1 MDTDCPSCAGSFD
14 GSARTYRAILVRAFC
29 RLGRTECESKR
40 TMNDKDKNKQNELVN
55 RRQGILGLVGGGK
68 RPWVILIFAAAALT
82 VWSLWGSMRKAG
94 LVSTSNRLS
103 TFPVRRDDLTITVT
117 EGGSTKASQTIDIR
131 SEVYGEATIISL
143 IPEGTYI
150 TQEDVNAGKLL
161 VELDSSSLKERLKE
175 EEKRLSSDEA
185 RLTEEQENYHIQR
198 NQNESDIT
206 AAQLAV
212 KFALMDLQKYLGET
226 VAQKVVEKSSLDPN
240 SNFDITSLLTNNDPN
255 DPNSLSGGSS
265 QQLKQLKD
273 AILLAEGQLEKA
285 NDVLEG
291 TRELHDANYVSE
303 LELKGAV
310 LDVERYRIQRES
322 AVEAL
327 KLYRR
332 YDFPKEAEMYLSDYK
347 EAERELVRMRARARS
362 RMAQAQAR
370 LSNAEEEVA
379 ESREDVQRRIK
390 QVDACTIRAPVPG
403 LVVYG
408 TSGEPWKERER
419 GPVQEGGKVY
429 QRQTI
434 ISLPNTAE
442 IIVEIRVHESS
453 VDKVRPGQRATIT
466 VDAFPDKTFQGE
478 VLKVAPLP
486 DSQQGFLNPDVK
498 VYTTKVSMEGSH
510 DSVRP
515 GMSAKVEILV
525 DQLEDVLIVP
535 VQAVA
540 IRESKKMCYVMASN
554 TPQPRAVSTGA
565 FNDTFVEII
574 SGLEEGEQVLL
585 NPPLLIEPS
594 AVARSTEERKLP
606 PGREPPGDTPPKA
619 QPRAGIAKG
628 ESGVEK

>member
-1 MDTDCPSCAGSFD
+1 
-14 GSARTYRAILVRAFC
+14 
-29 RLGRTECESKR
+29 
-40 TMNDKDKNKQNELVN
+40 MNDKDKNKQNKFVN
-55 RRQGILGLVGGGK
+55 RRQWIVGIVGGGK
-68 RPWVILIFAAAALT
+68 RLWVILIFAAAALT
-82 VWSLWGSMRKAG
+82 VWVLWGSMRKAG
-94 LVSTSNRLS
+94 LAATSNRLS

-117 EGGSTKASQTIDIR
+117 EGGNTKASQTIDIK

-150 TQEDVNAGKLL
+150 TQEDVNNGKLL
-161 VELDSSSLKERLKE
+161 VELDSSIMEERLKE
-175 EEKRLSSDEA
+175 EEKGLASDEA
-185 RLTEEQENYHIQR
+185 SLIEEQENYHIQL

-206 AAQLAV
+206 AAKLAV
-212 KFALMDLQKYLGET
+212 KFALMDFQKYLGET

-240 SNFDITSLLTNNDPN
+240 SNFDIASLLANNDPN
-255 DPNSLSGGSS
+255 DPNSLSGESS

-291 TRELHDANYVSE
+291 TQKLHDANYVSE
-303 LELKGAV
+303 LELKGAK
-310 LDVERYRIQRES
+310 LDVERYRIQKES

-327 KLYRR
+327 KLYKR
-332 YDFPKEAEMYLSDYK
+332 YDFPKEAERYLSDYK
-347 EAERELVRMRARARS
+347 EAEREFVRTRARARS

-370 LSNAEEEVA
+370 LSNAEEDVT
-379 ESREDVQRRIK
+379 ESRQDVQSKSK
-390 QVDACTIRAPVPG
+390 QVAACTIRAPAPG

-408 TSGEPWKERER
+408 TSGEPWRDRQR
-419 GPVQEGGKVY
+419 GPIQEGGKVY

-434 ISLPNTAE
+434 ITLPNTAE
-442 IIVEIRVHESS
+442 MIVEMRVHEAL
-453 VDKVRPGQRATIT
+453 VDKVRPGQRATII

-486 DSQQGFLNPDVK
+486 DPQQGYLNPDVK
-498 VYTTKVSMEGSH
+498 VYTTKVSIEGSH
-510 DSVRP
+510 DSIRP

-525 DQLEDVLIVP
+525 DQLDDVLIVP
-535 VQAVA
+535 ILAVA
-540 IRESKKMCYVMASN
+540 IREGKKLCYVMASD

-585 NPPLLIEPS
+585 NPPLLIKPS
-594 AVARSTEERKLP
+594 AVAKLMEEHKL
-606 PGREPPGDTPPKA
+606 PPGDTPPKA
-619 QPRAGIAKG
+619 EPRAGIAKG
-628 ESGVEK
+628 ASSVEK

>member
-1 MDTDCPSCAGSFD
+1 MIPKS
-14 GSARTYRAILVRAFC
+14 
-29 RLGRTECESKR
+29 
-40 TMNDKDKNKQNELVN
+40 
-55 RRQGILGLVGGGK
+55 LGLVGGGK

-82 VWSLWGSMRKAG
+82 VWVLWGSMRKGG
-94 LVSTSNRLS
+94 LTSTSNILS
-103 TFPVRRDDLTITVT
+103 TFPVRRNDLTITVT
-117 EGGSTKASQTIDIR
+117 EGGSTKASQTIDIK

-150 TQEDVNAGKLL
+150 TQEDVNNDKLL

-175 EEKRLSSDEA
+175 EEKGLASDEA
-185 RLTEEQENYHIQR
+185 SLIETQENYQIQL

-206 AAQLAV
+206 AAKLAV

-226 VAQKVVEKSSLDPN
+226 VAQKVVEKASLDPN
-240 SNFDITSLLTNNDPN
+240 SNFDMTSLLANNDAN

-291 TRELHDANYVSE
+291 TQKLYDSNYVSE
-303 LELKGAV
+303 LDLKGDK
-310 LDVERYRIQRES
+310 LDVERSRIQKES
-322 AVEAL
+322 TVEAL

-332 YDFPKEAEMYLSDYK
+332 YDFPKEAERYLSDYK
-347 EAERELVRMRARARS
+347 EAERELVRTRARARS
-362 RMAQAQAR
+362 MMAQAQAR
-370 LSNAEEEVA
+370 LSNAEEDVV
-379 ESREDVQRRIK
+379 ESREDVQRRSK
-390 QVDACTIRAPVPG
+390 QVAACIIRAPAPG

-408 TSGEPWKERER
+408 TSGEPWRERQR

-434 ISLPNTAE
+434 ITLPNTAE
-442 IIVEIRVHESS
+442 MIVEIRVHEAS
-453 VDKVRPGQRATIT
+453 VDKVRPGQRVTIT

-486 DSQQGFLNPDVK
+486 DSQQGYLNPDVK
-498 VYTTKVSMEGSH
+498 VYTTKVSIEGSH

-525 DQLEDVLIVP
+525 EKLDDVLIVP

-540 IRESKKMCYVMASN
+540 IREGKKLCYVMVSD
-554 TPQPRAVSTGA
+554 TPQPRVVSTGA
-565 FNDTFVEII
+565 FNDIFVEII

-594 AVARSTEERKLP
+594 AVAKSTQEHKL
-606 PGREPPGDTPPKA
+606 PPGDTPPKA
-619 QPRAGIAKG
+619 EPRAGIAKG
-628 ESGVEK
+628 ASGVEK

>member
-1 MDTDCPSCAGSFD
+1 
-14 GSARTYRAILVRAFC
+14 
-29 RLGRTECESKR
+29 
-40 TMNDKDKNKQNELVN
+40 MNDKNKNKRNELVN
-55 RRQGILGLVGGGK
+55 RRQGILGLVGGVK
-68 RPWVILIFAAAALT
+68 RLWIILIFCAAALT
-82 VWSLWGSMRKAG
+82 VWVLWGSMRKGG
-94 LVSTSNRLS
+94 LAATSNGLS

-117 EGGSTKASQTIDIR
+117 ESGSTKASQTIDIR

-175 EEKRLSSDEA
+175 EEKGLASDEA
-185 RLTEEQENYHIQR
+185 RLTEEQENYHIQQ

-226 VAQKVVEKSSLDPN
+226 AAQKVVEKASLDPN
-240 SNFDITSLLTNNDPN
+240 SNFDITSLLANNDPN
-255 DPNSLSGGSS
+255 DPNSLSGESS

-291 TRELHDANYVSE
+291 TQKLHDANYVSE
-303 LELKGAV
+303 LELKGAE
-310 LDVERYRIQRES
+310 LDVERFRIQREN

-332 YDFPKEAEMYLSDYK
+332 YDFPKEAEKYLSDYK
-347 EAERELVRMRARARS
+347 EAERELVRTHARARS

-370 LSNAEEEVA
+370 LSNAEEDVT
-379 ESREDVQRRIK
+379 ESREDVQRRRK
-390 QVDACTIRAPVPG
+390 QVDACTIRAPAPG

-408 TSGEPWKERER
+408 TSGEPWKEMER
-419 GPVQEGGKVY
+419 GPVREGGKVY

-434 ISLPNTAE
+434 ISLPNTSE
-442 IIVEIRVHESS
+442 IIVEIRVHETS
-453 VDKVRPGQRATIT
+453 VDKVRPGQHATIT

-486 DSQQGFLNPDVK
+486 DPQQGFLNPDVK

-510 DSVRP
+510 DSVKP

-525 DQLEDVLIVP
+525 DQLDDVLIVP
-535 VQAVA
+535 VQTVA
-540 IRESKKMCYVMASN
+540 IRQGKKLCYVMVSD

-565 FNDTFVEII
+565 FNDIFVEII

-594 AVARSTEERKLP
+594 AVAKSTEERKLP
-606 PGREPPGDTPPKA
+606 PGREPPGDAPPKA
-619 QPRAGIAKG
+619 QSHAGIAKG
-628 ESGVEK
+628 ANGVEK

>member
-1 MDTDCPSCAGSFD
+1 
-14 GSARTYRAILVRAFC
+14 
-29 RLGRTECESKR
+29 
-40 TMNDKDKNKQNELVN
+40 MNDKNKNKQNELVN
-55 RRQGILGLVGGGK
+55 RRQGILGLVGGVK
-68 RPWVILIFAAAALT
+68 SLWIILIFCAAALT
-82 VWSLWGSMRKAG
+82 IWVLWGSMRKGG
-94 LVSTSNRLS
+94 LAATSNILS

-117 EGGSTKASQTIDIR
+117 ESGSTKASQTIDIR

-175 EEKRLSSDEA
+175 EEKGLASDEA
-185 RLTEEQENYHIQR
+185 RLTEEQENYHIQQ

-226 VAQKVVEKSSLDPN
+226 VAQKVLEKTSPDPN
-240 SNFDITSLLTNNDPN
+240 SNFDITSLLANNDPN

-273 AILLAEGQLEKA
+273 SILLAEGQLEKA
-285 NDVLEG
+285 NDKLEG
-291 TRELHDANYVSE
+291 TQKLYDANYVSE
-303 LELKGAV
+303 LDLKGDK
-310 LDVERYRIQRES
+310 LDVERSRVQKES

-332 YDFPKEAEMYLSDYK
+332 YDFPKEAERYLSDYK
-347 EAERELVRMRARARS
+347 EAERELVRTRARTRS

-370 LSNAEEEVA
+370 LSNAEEDVA
-379 ESREDVQRRIK
+379 ESREDVQRRTK
-390 QVDACTIRAPVPG
+390 QVDACTIRAPAPG

-408 TSGEPWKERER
+408 TSGEPWRERER
-419 GPVQEGGKVY
+419 GPVREGGKVY

-434 ISLPNTAE
+434 ISLPNTSE
-442 IIVEIRVHESS
+442 IIVEIRVHETS
-453 VDKVRPGQRATIT
+453 VDKVRPGQHATIT

-486 DSQQGFLNPDVK
+486 DPQQGFLNPDVK

-510 DSVRP
+510 DYVRP

-525 DQLEDVLIVP
+525 DQLDDVLIVP
-535 VQAVA
+535 VQVVA
-540 IRESKKMCYVMASN
+540 IREGKKLCYVMDSD

-565 FNDTFVEII
+565 FNDIFVEII

-594 AVARSTEERKLP
+594 AVYRSTEERKLP

-619 QPRAGIAKG
+619 QPNAGIAKG
-628 ESGVEK
+628 ESDVEK

>member
-1 MDTDCPSCAGSFD
+1 
-14 GSARTYRAILVRAFC
+14 
-29 RLGRTECESKR
+29 
-40 TMNDKDKNKQNELVN
+40 MNDKDKNKQNELVN
-55 RRQGILGLVGGGK
+55 RRQGILGLVGGVK
-68 RPWVILIFAAAALT
+68 RLWIILIFCAAALT
-82 VWSLWGSMRKAG
+82 VWVLWGSMRKGG
-94 LVSTSNRLS
+94 LAATSNILS

-117 EGGSTKASQTIDIR
+117 ESGNTKASQTIDIR
-131 SEVYGEATIISL
+131 SEVHGEATIISL

-161 VELDSSSLKERLKE
+161 VELESSSLKERLKE
-175 EEKRLSSDEA
+175 EEKGLASDEA

-212 KFALMDLQKYLGET
+212 KFGLMDLQKYLGET
-226 VAQKVVEKSSLDPN
+226 VAQKVVEKASQDPN
-240 SNFDITSLLTNNDPN
+240 SNFDMTSLLANNDPN
-255 DPNSLSGGSS
+255 DPNSLSGESS

-285 NDVLEG
+285 NDMLEG
-291 TRELHDANYVSE
+291 TQKLHDANYVSA
-303 LELKGAV
+303 LELKGAE
-310 LDVERYRIQRES
+310 LDVERFRIQRES

-332 YDFPKEAEMYLSDYK
+332 YDFPKEAERYLSDYK
-347 EAERELVRMRARARS
+347 EAERELVRAGARARS

-370 LSNAEEEVA
+370 LSNAEEDVT
-379 ESREDVQRRIK
+379 ESREDVQRRRK
-390 QVDACTIRAPVPG
+390 QVDACTIRAPAPG

-408 TSGEPWKERER
+408 TSGEPWRERER
-419 GPVQEGGKVY
+419 GPVREGGKVY

-434 ISLPNTAE
+434 ISLPNTSE
-442 IIVEIRVHESS
+442 IIVEIRVHETS
-453 VDKVRPGQRATIT
+453 VDKVRPGQHATIT

-478 VLKVAPLP
+478 ILKVAPLP
-486 DSQQGFLNPDVK
+486 DPQQGFLNPDVK

-510 DSVRP
+510 DSVKP

-525 DQLEDVLIVP
+525 DQLDDVLIVP
-535 VQAVA
+535 IQAVA
-540 IRESKKMCYVMASN
+540 IREGKKLCYVMASD
-554 TPQPRAVSTGA
+554 TPQPRVVSTGA

-585 NPPLLIEPS
+585 NPPLF
-594 AVARSTEERKLP
+594 
-606 PGREPPGDTPPKA
+606 
-619 QPRAGIAKG
+619 
-628 ESGVEK
+628 

>member
-1 MDTDCPSCAGSFD
+1 
-14 GSARTYRAILVRAFC
+14 
-29 RLGRTECESKR
+29 
-40 TMNDKDKNKQNELVN
+40 MNDKDKNKQNKFVN
-55 RRQGILGLVGGGK
+55 RRQGILGLVGRGK

-103 TFPVRRDDLTITVT
+103 IFPVRRDDLTVTVT
-117 EGGSTKASQTIDIR
+117 ESGSTKASQTIDIR

-175 EEKRLSSDEA
+175 EEKGLASDEA
-185 RLTEEQENYHIQR
+185 RLTEEQENYHIQQ

-240 SNFDITSLLTNNDPN
+240 SNFDMTSLLANSDPN

-347 EAERELVRMRARARS
+347 EAERESVRTRARARS
-362 RMAQAQAR
+362 KMAQAQAR
-370 LSNAEEEVA
+370 LSNAEEDVT
-379 ESREDVQRRIK
+379 ESREDVQRRRK
-390 QVDACTIRAPVPG
+390 QVDACTIRAPAPG

-453 VDKVRPGQRATIT
+453 VDKVRPGQHATIT

-486 DSQQGFLNPDVK
+486 DSQQGFLNPDIK
-498 VYTTKVSMEGSH
+498 VYATKVSMEGSH

-525 DQLEDVLIVP
+525 DQLDDVLIVP
-535 VQAVA
+535 IQAVA
-540 IRESKKMCYVMASN
+540 IREGKKLCYVMASD
-554 TPQPRAVSTGA
+554 TPQPRVVSTGA

-594 AVARSTEERKLP
+594 AVARSTEERNLP

-619 QPRAGIAKG
+619 QPHAGIAKDA
-628 ESGVEK
+628 SGVEK

>member
-1 MDTDCPSCAGSFD
+1 M
-14 GSARTYRAILVRAFC
+14 IKV
-29 RLGRTECESKR
+29 
-40 TMNDKDKNKQNELVN
+40 KNAKKLINNVGGN
-55 RRQGILGLVGGGK
+55 LGLARRFLLILISVAVVVAIGLFGFLRQIVGGSNNSNTRTG
-68 RPWVILIFAAAALT
+68 LFT
-82 VWSLWGSMRKAG
+82 VE
-94 LVSTSNRLS
+94 
-103 TFPVRRDDLTITVT
+103 RDDLTITVT
-117 EGGSTKASQTIDIR
+117 VSGSTKASQTIDIR

-150 TQEDVNAGKLL
+150 TQEDVNAGKML

-175 EEKRLSSDEA
+175 EEKGLASDEA
-185 RLTEEQENYHIQR
+185 RLTEEQENYHIQQ

-212 KFALMDLQKYLGET
+212 KFGLMDLQKYLGET
-226 VAQKVVEKSSLDPN
+226 VAQKVVEKASLDPN
-240 SNFDITSLLTNNDPN
+240 SNFDITSLLANNDPN

-285 NDVLEG
+285 NDMLEG
-291 TRELHDANYVSE
+291 TQKLHDANYVSE
-303 LELKGAV
+303 LELKGDK

-327 KLYRR
+327 KLYRH
-332 YDFPKEAEMYLSDYK
+332 YDFPKEAERYLSDYK

-370 LSNAEEEVA
+370 LSNAEEDVT
-379 ESREDVQRRIK
+379 ESREDVQRRTK
-390 QVDACTIRAPVPG
+390 QVDACTIRAPAPG

-408 TSGEPWKERER
+408 TSGEPWRERER
-419 GPVQEGGKVY
+419 GPIQEGGKVY

-434 ISLPNTAE
+434 ISLPNTSE
-442 IIVEIRVHESS
+442 IIVEIRVHETS
-453 VDKVRPGQRATIT
+453 VDKVRPGQHATIT

-498 VYTTKVSMEGSH
+498 VYTTKVSMEGSQ
-510 DSVRP
+510 DFVRP

-525 DQLEDVLIVP
+525 DQLDDVLIVP
-535 VQAVA
+535 IQAVV
-540 IRESKKMCYVMASN
+540 IREGKKLCYVMASD

-565 FNDTFVEII
+565 FNDIFVEII
-574 SGLEEGEQVLL
+574 SGLEEGDQVLL

-594 AVARSTEERKLP
+594 AVARSTEERKIP
-606 PGREPPGDTPPKA
+606 PGREPPGDKLKTNR
-619 QPRAGIAKG
+619 Q
-628 ESGVEK
+628 

>member
-1 MDTDCPSCAGSFD
+1 LDTDYPSCLGGSY
-14 GSARTYRAILVRAFC
+14 GSARTYCAILVRAFC
-29 RLGRTECESKR
+29 RLGRMECESKR
-40 TMNDKDKNKQNELVN
+40 TMNDKDKNKQNESVN
-55 RRQGILGLVGGGK
+55 RRQRRLGLVGGVK
-68 RPWVILIFAAAALT
+68 RLWIILIFCAVVLM
-82 VWSLWGSMRKAG
+82 VWVLWGSIRNGGFTA
-94 LVSTSNRLS
+94 TSSRLS
-103 TFPVRRDDLTITVT
+103 IFPVRRDDLTITVT
-117 EGGSTKASQTIDIR
+117 ESGSTKASQTIDIR

-150 TQEDVNAGKLL
+150 TQEDVNAGRLL
-161 VELDSSSLKERLKE
+161 VELDSSSLKERLIE
-175 EEKRLSSDEA
+175 EEKGLASDVA
-185 RLTEEQENYHIQR
+185 RLTEEQENYHIQQ

-212 KFALMDLQKYLGET
+212 KFTLMDLQKYLGEN
-226 VAQKVVEKSSLDPN
+226 VAQKVVEKASLDPN
-240 SNFDITSLLTNNDPN
+240 SNFDITSLLANSDPN

-273 AILLAEGQLEKA
+273 AILLVEGQLEKA

-291 TRELHDANYVSE
+291 TQKLHDANYASE
-303 LELKGAV
+303 LELKGAK
-310 LDVERYRIQRES
+310 LDVERLRIQNES

-327 KLYRR
+327 NLYRR

-347 EAERELVRMRARARS
+347 EAERELVRTHARARS

-370 LSNAEEEVA
+370 LSNAEEDVA
-379 ESREDVQRRIK
+379 ESREDVQRRTK
-390 QVDACTIRAPVPG
+390 QVDACTIRAPAPG

-408 TSGEPWKERER
+408 TSGEPWRERER
-419 GPVQEGGKVY
+419 GPVREGGKVY

-434 ISLPNTAE
+434 ISLPNTSE
-442 IIVEIRVHESS
+442 IIVEIRVHETS
-453 VDKVRPGQRATIT
+453 VDKVRPGQHATIT

-510 DSVRP
+510 DYVRP

-525 DQLEDVLIVP
+525 EQLEDVLIVP
-535 VQAVA
+535 IQAVA
-540 IRESKKMCYVMASN
+540 IREGKKLCYVMDSDA
-554 TPQPRAVSTGA
+554 PQPRAVSTGS

-574 SGLEEGEQVLL
+574 SGLEVGEQVLL
-585 NPPLLIEPS
+585 NPPLFIEPS
-594 AVARSTEERKLP
+594 A
-606 PGREPPGDTPPKA
+606 
-619 QPRAGIAKG
+619 
-628 ESGVEK
+628 GVK

>member
-1 MDTDCPSCAGSFD
+1 
-14 GSARTYRAILVRAFC
+14 
-29 RLGRTECESKR
+29 
-40 TMNDKDKNKQNELVN
+40 MNGKKKQNKLTN
-55 RRQGILGLVGGGK
+55 RHQGILGLVGRGK
-68 RPWVILIFAAAALT
+68 WLWVLLIFVAAALT
-82 VWSLWGSMRKAG
+82 VLSLWGSMRKAG
-94 LVSTSNRLS
+94 LASMSNGLN

-150 TQEDVNAGKLL
+150 TQEDVKKGKLL

-175 EEKRLSSDEA
+175 EEKGLASDEA
-185 RLTEEQENYHIQR
+185 RLTEEQENYHIQK

-226 VAQKVVEKSSLDPN
+226 LVQKVVEKASLDPD
-240 SNFDITSLLTNNDPN
+240 SNFDMTSLLANNDPN
-255 DPNSLSGGSS
+255 DPNSLSGESS

-291 TRELHDANYVSE
+291 TQKLHDANYVSE
-303 LELKGAV
+303 LDLKSAK
-310 LDVERYRIQRES
+310 LEVERSRIQRES
-322 AVEAL
+322 AIEAL

-332 YDFPKEAEMYLSDYK
+332 YDFPKEAERYLSDYK
-347 EAERELVRMRARARS
+347 EAERELVRTRARARS

-370 LSNAEEEVA
+370 LSNAEEDVT
-379 ESREDVQRRIK
+379 ESREDVQRRRK
-390 QVDACTIRAPVPG
+390 QVDACTIRAPAPG

-408 TSGEPWKERER
+408 TSGEPWRERER
-419 GPVQEGGKVY
+419 GPIQEGGKVY

-434 ISLPNTAE
+434 ISLPNTSE
-442 IIVEIRVHESS
+442 IIVEIRVHETS
-453 VDKVRPGQRATIT
+453 VDKVRPDQPATII
-466 VDAFPDKTFQGE
+466 VDAFPDKTFHGK

-498 VYTTKVSMEGSH
+498 VYTTRVTLEDSD
-510 DSVRP
+510 DSVKP

-525 DQLEDVLIVP
+525 DQLHNVLIVP
-535 VQAVA
+535 IQAVV
-540 IRESKKMCYVMASN
+540 IREGKKLCYVMASD
-554 TPQPRAVSTGA
+554 TPQPRVVSTGT

-574 SGLEEGEQVLL
+574 GGLEEGEKVLL
-585 NPPLLIEPS
+585 NPPLFIEPS
-594 AVARSTEERKLP
+594 ALAKSSEERKLP
-606 PGREPPGDTPPKA
+606 AGREPLRNTSSKA
-619 QPRAGIAKG
+619 
-628 ESGVEK
+628 E

>member
-1 MDTDCPSCAGSFD
+1 M
-14 GSARTYRAILVRAFC
+14 
-29 RLGRTECESKR
+29 
-40 TMNDKDKNKQNELVN
+40 NELVN
-55 RRQGILGLVGGGK
+55 RRQGILGLVGGRK
-68 RPWVILIFAAAALT
+68 RLWVILIFGAAALT
-82 VWSLWGSMRKAG
+82 VWVLWVSMRKVG
-94 LVSTSNRLS
+94 LAATSNRPS
-103 TFPVRRDDLTITVT
+103 TFTVRHDDLTITVT
-117 EGGSTKASQTIDIR
+117 EGGSTKARQTRDIM
-131 SEVYGEATIISL
+131 SEVYGETTIISL

-150 TQEDVNAGKLL
+150 TQEDVNNGKLL
-161 VELDSSSLKERLKE
+161 VELDSSGLKDKLKEVESELA
-175 EEKRLSSDEA
+175 SGEA
-185 RLTEEQENYHIQR
+185 TLTEAQENYHIQL

-206 AAQLAV
+206 AAQLSV

-226 VAQKVVEKSSLDPN
+226 VAQKVIERANLDPN
-240 SNFDITSLLTNNDPN
+240 SNFDMTSLLANNDPN

-291 TRELHDANYVSE
+291 TQKLYDANYVSQ
-303 LELKGAV
+303 LDLKGDK
-310 LDVERYRIQRES
+310 LDVERFRIQKES
-322 AVEAL
+322 SVEAL
-327 KLYRR
+327 KLYKR
-332 YDFPKEAEMYLSDYK
+332 YDFPKEAQRYLSAYK
-347 EAERELVRMRARARS
+347 EAERELVRTRARARS

-370 LSNAEEEVA
+370 LSNAEADVADSSDEV
-379 ESREDVQRRIK
+379 QKRRK
-390 QVDACTIRAPVPG
+390 QAAACTIRAPAPG

-419 GPVQEGGKVY
+419 GPIREGGKVY

-478 VLKVAPLP
+478 VLNIAPLP

-498 VYTTKVSMEGSH
+498 VYTTKVTIEGSH

-525 DQLEDVLIVP
+525 DQLDDVLIVP

-540 IRESKKMCYVMASN
+540 IREGKKLCYVMASD

-585 NPPLLIEPS
+585 NPPLMFEPG
-594 AVARSTEERKLP
+594 AEAKSTQAHKLP
-606 PGREPPGDTPPKA
+606 TGREPPGDTLPKA

-628 ESGVEK
+628 ASGVKK

>member
-1 MDTDCPSCAGSFD
+1 
-14 GSARTYRAILVRAFC
+14 
-29 RLGRTECESKR
+29 
-40 TMNDKDKNKQNELVN
+40 MNGKKKQNKLIN
-55 RRQGILGLVGGGK
+55 RLQGILGLVGRGK
-68 RPWVILIFAAAALT
+68 RPWVLLIFAVAALT
-82 VWSLWGSMRKAG
+82 IWVLWSSMRKAG
-94 LVSTSNRLS
+94 LASMSNRQS

-175 EEKRLSSDEA
+175 EEKGLASDEA
-185 RLTEEQENYHIQR
+185 RLTEEQENYHIQQ

-212 KFALMDLQKYLGET
+212 KFALMDLQKYLGEIL
-226 VAQKVVEKSSLDPN
+226 VQKIVEKVSLDPN
-240 SNFDITSLLTNNDPN
+240 SNFDMTSLLAHNDPN

-291 TRELHDANYVSE
+291 TQKLHDANYVSE
-303 LELKGAV
+303 LDLKSAE

-322 AVEAL
+322 AIEAL

-332 YDFPKEAEMYLSDYK
+332 YDFPKEAEKYLSDYK
-347 EAERELVRMRARARS
+347 EAERELVRTRARARS

-370 LSNAEEEVA
+370 LSNADEDVT
-379 ESREDVQRRIK
+379 ESREDVQRRRK
-390 QVDACTIRAPVPG
+390 QVEACIIRAPAPG

-408 TSGEPWKERER
+408 TSGEPWRERER
-419 GPVQEGGKVY
+419 GPIQEGGKVY

-434 ISLPNTAE
+434 ISLPNTSE
-442 IIVEIRVHESS
+442 IIVEIRVHETS
-453 VDKVRPGQRATIT
+453 VDKVSLGQPATIT
-466 VDAFPDKTFQGE
+466 VDAFPDKTFHGK

-486 DSQQGFLNPDVK
+486 DSQQGFLNPDIK
-498 VYTTKVSMEGSH
+498 VYTTRVSIE
-510 DSVRP
+510 DSNDSIRP
-515 GMSAKVEILV
+515 GMSAMVEILV
-525 DQLEDVLIVP
+525 EQLDDVLIVP
-535 VQAVA
+535 IQAVTN
-540 IRESKKMCYVMASN
+540 REGKKLCYVMDSD
-554 TPQPRAVSTGA
+554 TPQPRVVSTGA
-565 FNDTFVEII
+565 FNDIFMEIV

-585 NPPLLIEPS
+585 NPPLLFEPS
-594 AVARSTEERKLP
+594 AVAKST
-606 PGREPPGDTPPKA
+606 
-619 QPRAGIAKG
+619 Q
-628 ESGVEK
+628 

>member
-1 MDTDCPSCAGSFD
+1 
-14 GSARTYRAILVRAFC
+14 
-29 RLGRTECESKR
+29 
-40 TMNDKDKNKQNELVN
+40 MNDKDKNKQNELVN
-55 RRQGILGLVGGGK
+55 RRQGILGLVGGVK
-68 RPWVILIFAAAALT
+68 RLWIILIFCAAALT
-82 VWSLWGSMRKAG
+82 VWVLWGSMRNGG
-94 LVSTSNRLS
+94 LAATSNKLS

-117 EGGSTKASQTIDIR
+117 ESGSTKASQTIDIR

-150 TQEDVNAGKLL
+150 TPEDVNAGKLL

-175 EEKRLSSDEA
+175 EEKGLASDEA
-185 RLTEEQENYHIQR
+185 RLTEEQENYHIQQ

-206 AAQLAV
+206 AAKLAV

-226 VAQKVVEKSSLDPN
+226 AAEKVIEKTDLDPN
-240 SNFDITSLLTNNDPN
+240 SNFDIASLLANNDPN

-273 AILLAEGQLEKA
+273 AILLAEGQLEKG

-332 YDFPKEAEMYLSDYK
+332 YDFPKEAERYLSDYK
-347 EAERELVRMRARARS
+347 EAERELVRTRARARS

-370 LSNAEEEVA
+370 LSNAEEDVT
-379 ESREDVQRRIK
+379 ESREDVQRRRK
-390 QVDACTIRAPVPG
+390 QVDACTIRAPAPG

-408 TSGEPWKERER
+408 TSGEPWREIER
-419 GPVQEGGKVY
+419 GPVREGGKVY

-434 ISLPNTAE
+434 ISLPNTSE
-442 IIVEIRVHESS
+442 IIVEIRVHETS
-453 VDKVRPGQRATIT
+453 VDKVRPGQHATIT
-466 VDAFPDKTFQGE
+466 IDAFPDKTFQGE

-525 DQLEDVLIVP
+525 DQLDDVLIVP

-540 IRESKKMCYVMASN
+540 IRESKKLCYVMASN

-594 AVARSTEERKLP
+594 ALARSTEERNLP

-619 QPRAGIAKG
+619 EPHAGIAKG
-628 ESGVEK
+628 AGGVEK

>member
-1 MDTDCPSCAGSFD
+1 MIPKS
-14 GSARTYRAILVRAFC
+14 
-29 RLGRTECESKR
+29 
-40 TMNDKDKNKQNELVN
+40 
-55 RRQGILGLVGGGK
+55 LGLVGGGK

-82 VWSLWGSMRKAG
+82 VWVLWGSMRKGG
-94 LVSTSNRLS
+94 LASTSNILS
-103 TFPVRRDDLTITVT
+103 TFPVRRNDLTITVT
-117 EGGSTKASQTIDIR
+117 EGGSTKASQTIDIK

-150 TQEDVNAGKLL
+150 TKEDVNNDKLL

-175 EEKRLSSDEA
+175 EEKGLASDEA
-185 RLTEEQENYHIQR
+185 SLIETQENYQIQL

-206 AAQLAV
+206 AAKLAV

-226 VAQKVVEKSSLDPN
+226 VAQKVVEKASLDPN
-240 SNFDITSLLTNNDPN
+240 SNFDMTSLLANNDAN

-291 TRELHDANYVSE
+291 TQKLYDSNYVSE
-303 LELKGAV
+303 LDLKGDK
-310 LDVERYRIQRES
+310 LDVERSRIQKES
-322 AVEAL
+322 TVEAL

-332 YDFPKEAEMYLSDYK
+332 YDFPKEAERYLSDYK
-347 EAERELVRMRARARS
+347 EAERELVRTRARARS
-362 RMAQAQAR
+362 MMAQAQAR
-370 LSNAEEEVA
+370 LSNAEEDVV
-379 ESREDVQRRIK
+379 ESREDVQRRSK
-390 QVDACTIRAPVPG
+390 QVAACIIRAPAPG

-408 TSGEPWKERER
+408 TSGEPWRERQR

-434 ISLPNTAE
+434 ITLPNTAE
-442 IIVEIRVHESS
+442 MIVEIRVHETS
-453 VDKVRPGQRATIT
+453 VDKVRPGQRATII

-486 DSQQGFLNPDVK
+486 DSQQGYLNPDVK
-498 VYTTKVSMEGSH
+498 VYTTKVSIEGSH

-525 DQLEDVLIVP
+525 EKLDDVLIVP

-540 IRESKKMCYVMASN
+540 IREGKKLCYVMASD
-554 TPQPRAVSTGA
+554 TPQPRVVSTGA
-565 FNDTFVEII
+565 FNDIFVEII
-574 SGLEEGEQVLL
+574 SGLDEGEQVLL

-594 AVARSTEERKLP
+594 AVAKSTQEHKL
-606 PGREPPGDTPPKA
+606 PPGDTPAKTE
-619 QPRAGIAKG
+619 PRAGIAKG
-628 ESGVEK
+628 ASGVEK

>member
-1 MDTDCPSCAGSFD
+1 MDTYYPSCLGGSY
-14 GSARTYRAILVRAFC
+14 GSARTYRAILVRALC

-40 TMNDKDKNKQNELVN
+40 TMNDKHKNKQNELVN
-55 RRQGILGLVGGGK
+55 RRQGILGLVGGVK
-68 RPWVILIFAAAALT
+68 RLWIILIFCAVALT
-82 VWSLWGSMRKAG
+82 VWVLWVSMRKGG
-94 LVSTSNRLS
+94 LAATSNILS

-175 EEKRLSSDEA
+175 EEKGLASDEA
-185 RLTEEQENYHIQR
+185 RLIEEQENYHIQQ

-226 VAQKVVEKSSLDPN
+226 VAQKVVEKASLDPN
-240 SNFDITSLLTNNDPN
+240 SNFDITSLLANNDPN

-285 NDVLEG
+285 NDMLEG
-291 TRELHDANYVSE
+291 TKKLHDANYVSE
-303 LELKGAV
+303 LELKGDE

-370 LSNAEEEVA
+370 LSNAEEDVT

-390 QVDACTIRAPVPG
+390 QVDACTIRAPAPG

-408 TSGEPWKERER
+408 TSGEPWRERER
-419 GPVQEGGKVY
+419 GPVREGGKVY

-434 ISLPNTAE
+434 ISLPNTSE
-442 IIVEIRVHESS
+442 IIVEIRVHETS
-453 VDKVRPGQRATIT
+453 VDKVRPGQHATIT

-510 DSVRP
+510 DSVKP

-525 DQLEDVLIVP
+525 DQLDDVLIVP
-535 VQAVA
+535 VQVVA
-540 IRESKKMCYVMASN
+540 IREGKKLCYVMDSD
-554 TPQPRAVSTGA
+554 TPQPRVVSTGA
-565 FNDTFVEII
+565 FNDIFVEII

-594 AVARSTEERKLP
+594 AVAGSTQERKLP

-628 ESGVEK
+628 ASGVEK

>member
-1 MDTDCPSCAGSFD
+1 
-14 GSARTYRAILVRAFC
+14 
-29 RLGRTECESKR
+29 
-40 TMNDKDKNKQNELVN
+40 MNDKDKNKQNKFAN

-82 VWSLWGSMRKAG
+82 VWVLWGSMRKGG
-94 LVSTSNRLS
+94 LASTSNILS
-103 TFPVRRDDLTITVT
+103 TFPVRRNDLTITVT
-117 EGGSTKASQTIDIR
+117 EGGSTKASQTIDIK

-150 TQEDVNAGKLL
+150 TQEDVNNGKLL

-175 EEKRLSSDEA
+175 EEKGLASDEA
-185 RLTEEQENYHIQR
+185 SLIETQENYQIQL

-206 AAQLAV
+206 AAKLAV

-226 VAQKVVEKSSLDPN
+226 VVQKVVEKASLDPN
-240 SNFDITSLLTNNDPN
+240 SNFDMTSLLANNDPN

-291 TRELHDANYVSE
+291 TQKLYDSNYVSE
-303 LELKGAV
+303 LELKGDK
-310 LDVERYRIQRES
+310 LDVERSRIQKES

-332 YDFPKEAEMYLSDYK
+332 YDFPKEAEQFLSDYQ
-347 EAERELVRMRARARS
+347 ESERELVRTRARARS

-370 LSNAEEEVA
+370 LSNAEEDVV
-379 ESREDVQRRIK
+379 ESREDVQRRSK
-390 QVDACTIRAPVPG
+390 QVAACTIRAPAPG

-408 TSGEPWKERER
+408 TSGEPWRERQR

-434 ISLPNTAE
+434 ITLPNTAE
-442 IIVEIRVHESS
+442 MIVEIRVHETS
-453 VDKVRPGQRATIT
+453 VDKVRPGQRATII

-486 DSQQGFLNPDVK
+486 DSQQGYLNPDVK
-498 VYTTKVSMEGSH
+498 VYTTKVSIEGSH

-525 DQLEDVLIVP
+525 EKLDAVLIVP
-535 VQAVA
+535 IQSVA
-540 IRESKKMCYVMASN
+540 IREGKKLCYVMASD
-554 TPQPRAVSTGA
+554 TPQPRVVSTGA
-565 FNDTFVEII
+565 FNDIFVEII

-594 AVARSTEERKLP
+594 AVAKSTQEHKL
-606 PGREPPGDTPPKA
+606 PPGDTPPKA
-619 QPRAGIAKG
+619 EPRAGIAKG
-628 ESGVEK
+628 ASSVEK

>member
-1 MDTDCPSCAGSFD
+1 LDTDCPSCAGSFD

>member
-1 MDTDCPSCAGSFD
+1 MKVKNAKKQGYKAAG
-14 GSARTYRAILVRAFC
+14 
-29 RLGRTECESKR
+29 
-40 TMNDKDKNKQNELVN
+40 N
-55 RRQGILGLVGGGK
+55 LGLA
-68 RPWVILIFAAAALT
+68 RRFLLILIFVVVVGAIGAFGFLRQMVGGFNNSNPGTGLFT
-82 VWSLWGSMRKAG
+82 VE
-94 LVSTSNRLS
+94 
-103 TFPVRRDDLTITVT
+103 RDDLTITVT
-117 EGGSTKASQTIDIR
+117 TSGSTKASQTIDIR

-175 EEKRLSSDEA
+175 EEKGLASDEA
-185 RLTEEQENYHIQR
+185 RLIEEQENYQIQQ

-226 VAQKVVEKSSLDPN
+226 VAQKVVEKASLDPN
-240 SNFDITSLLTNNDPN
+240 SNFDITSLLANNDPN

-285 NDVLEG
+285 NDMLEG
-291 TRELHDANYVSE
+291 TQKLYDANYVSE
-303 LELKGAV
+303 LDLKGDK
-310 LDVERYRIQRES
+310 LDVERSRVQKES

-332 YDFPKEAEMYLSDYK
+332 YDFPKEAESYLSDYK
-347 EAERELVRMRARARS
+347 EAERELVRTRARARS

-370 LSNAEEEVA
+370 LSNAEEDVT
-379 ESREDVQRRIK
+379 ESREDVQRRRK
-390 QVDACTIRAPVPG
+390 QVDACTIRAPAPG

-408 TSGEPWKERER
+408 TSGEPWRERER
-419 GPVQEGGKVY
+419 GPIQEGGKVY

-434 ISLPNTAE
+434 ISLPNTSE
-442 IIVEIRVHESS
+442 IIVEIRVHETS
-453 VDKVRPGQRATIT
+453 VDKVRPGQHATIT

-498 VYTTKVSMEGSH
+498 VYTTKVSMEDSH

-525 DQLEDVLIVP
+525 DQLDDVLIVP
-535 VQAVA
+535 IQAVV
-540 IRESKKMCYVMASN
+540 IREGKKLCYVMASD

-565 FNDTFVEII
+565 FNDIFVEII

-585 NPPLLIEPS
+585 NPPLLVEPI
-594 AVARSTEERKLP
+594 AVAGSTEERKLS
-606 PGREPPGDTPPKA
+606 PGREPPEDKLKTN
-619 QPRAGIAKG
+619 RR
-628 ESGVEK
+628 

>member
-1 MDTDCPSCAGSFD
+1 
-14 GSARTYRAILVRAFC
+14 
-29 RLGRTECESKR
+29 
-40 TMNDKDKNKQNELVN
+40 MNDKDKNKQNELVN

>member
-1 MDTDCPSCAGSFD
+1 MA
-14 GSARTYRAILVRAFC
+14 
-29 RLGRTECESKR
+29 
-40 TMNDKDKNKQNELVN
+40 DKDKNKQNELVN

-68 RPWVILIFAAAALT
+68 RLRVILIFAAAALT
-82 VWSLWGSMRKAG
+82 VWVLWGSIRKGG
-94 LVSTSNRLS
+94 LAATSNRLS

-117 EGGSTKASQTIDIR
+117 EGGSTKASQTIDIK

-150 TQEDVNAGKLL
+150 TQEDVTNGKLL
-161 VELDSSSLKERLKE
+161 IELESSGLKDRLKE
-175 EEKRLSSDEA
+175 EEKGLASDEA
-185 RLTEEQENYHIQR
+185 GLIEEQENYQIQL

-206 AAQLAV
+206 AAKLAV

-226 VAQKVVEKSSLDPN
+226 VAQKVVEKASLDPN
-240 SNFDITSLLTNNDPN
+240 SNFDIASLLANNDPN

-291 TRELHDANYVSE
+291 TQKLSDANYVSE
-303 LELKGAV
+303 LELKGAK
-310 LDVERYRIQRES
+310 LDVERYRIQKES

-327 KLYRR
+327 KLYKL
-332 YDFPKEAEMYLSDYK
+332 YDFPKEAEKFLSDYQ
-347 EAERELVRMRARARS
+347 ESERELVRTRARTRS

-370 LSNAEEEVA
+370 LSNAEEDVV
-379 ESREDVQRRIK
+379 ESRQDVQRRSK
-390 QVDACTIRAPVPG
+390 QVAACTIRAPAPG

-408 TSGEPWKERER
+408 TSGEPWRDRQR

-434 ISLPNTAE
+434 ITLPNTAE
-442 IIVEIRVHESS
+442 MIVEIRVHEAS
-453 VDKVRPGQRATIT
+453 VDKVRPGQRATII

-486 DSQQGFLNPDVK
+486 DSQQGYLNPDVK
-498 VYTTKVSMEGSH
+498 VYTTKVSIEGSH

-525 DQLEDVLIVP
+525 DQLDDVLIVP

-540 IRESKKMCYVMASN
+540 IREGKKLCYVMASD

-565 FNDTFVEII
+565 FNDIFVEII

-594 AVARSTEERKLP
+594 AVAKLMEEHKLP
-606 PGREPPGDTPPKA
+606 PGDTTPKA
-619 QPRAGIAKG
+619 EPRAGIAKG
-628 ESGVEK
+628 ASGVEK

>member
-1 MDTDCPSCAGSFD
+1 
-14 GSARTYRAILVRAFC
+14 
-29 RLGRTECESKR
+29 
-40 TMNDKDKNKQNELVN
+40 MNDKDKNKQNKFVK
-55 RRQGILGLVGGGK
+55 RRQGILGLVGRGK

-131 SEVYGEATIISL
+131 SEVYGEATIITL

-161 VELDSSSLKERLKE
+161 VELDSSTLKEKLKE
-175 EEKRLSSDEA
+175 EEKGLASDEA
-185 RLTEEQENYHIQR
+185 RLTEEQENYHIQQ

-226 VAQKVVEKSSLDPN
+226 VAQKVVEKASLDPN
-240 SNFDITSLLTNNDPN
+240 SNFDMTSLLANNDPNDPN

-273 AILLAEGQLEKA
+273 AILLAKGQLEKA
-285 NDVLEG
+285 HDVLEG
-291 TRELHDANYVSE
+291 TQKLYDANYVSE
-303 LELKGAV
+303 LDLKGDK
-310 LDVERYRIQRES
+310 LEVERSRIQKES

-347 EAERELVRMRARARS
+347 EAERELVRTRARARS

-370 LSNAEEEVA
+370 LSNAEEDVA
-379 ESREDVQRRIK
+379 ESREDVQSKRK
-390 QVDACTIRAPVPG
+390 QVDACTIRAPAPG

-408 TSGEPWKERER
+408 TSGEPWRERER
-419 GPVQEGGKVY
+419 GPVREGGKVY

-434 ISLPNTAE
+434 ISLPNTSE
-442 IIVEIRVHESS
+442 IIVEIRVHETS
-453 VDKVRPGQRATIT
+453 VDKVRPGQHATIT

-486 DSQQGFLNPDVK
+486 DSQQGFLNPDIK

-525 DQLEDVLIVP
+525 DQLDDVLIVP
-535 VQAVA
+535 VQTVA
-540 IRESKKMCYVMASN
+540 IREGKKLCYVIASD

-565 FNDTFVEII
+565 FNDIFVEII

-585 NPPLLIEPS
+585 NPPLLFEPS
-594 AVARSTEERKLP
+594 TVDRSTEERKLP
-606 PGREPPGDTPPKA
+606 PGREPPGDKLKTNR
-619 QPRAGIAKG
+619 Q
-628 ESGVEK
+628 

>member
-1 MDTDCPSCAGSFD
+1 
-14 GSARTYRAILVRAFC
+14 
-29 RLGRTECESKR
+29 
-40 TMNDKDKNKQNELVN
+40 MNDKDKNKQNKFAN
-55 RRQGILGLVGGGK
+55 RRQGIVGLVGGGK

-82 VWSLWGSMRKAG
+82 VWVLWGSMRKGG
-94 LVSTSNRLS
+94 LASTSNILS
-103 TFPVRRDDLTITVT
+103 TFPVRRNDLTITVT
-117 EGGSTKASQTIDIR
+117 EGGSTKASQTIDIK

-150 TQEDVNAGKLL
+150 TQEDVNNGKLL

-175 EEKRLSSDEA
+175 EEKGLASDEA
-185 RLTEEQENYHIQR
+185 SLIETQENYQIQL

-206 AAQLAV
+206 AAKLAV
-212 KFALMDLQKYLGET
+212 KFSLMDLQKYLGET
-226 VAQKVVEKSSLDPN
+226 VAQKVVEKASLDPN
-240 SNFDITSLLTNNDPN
+240 SNFDMTSLLANNDPN

-291 TRELHDANYVSE
+291 TQKLYDSNYVSE
-303 LELKGAV
+303 LDLKGDK
-310 LDVERYRIQRES
+310 LDVERSRIQKES
-322 AVEAL
+322 SVEAL

-332 YDFPKEAEMYLSDYK
+332 YDFPKEAERYLSDYK
-347 EAERELVRMRARARS
+347 EAERELVRTHARARS
-362 RMAQAQAR
+362 MMAQAQAR
-370 LSNAEEEVA
+370 LSNAEEDVV
-379 ESREDVQRRIK
+379 ESREDVQRRSK
-390 QVDACTIRAPVPG
+390 QVAACTIRAPAPG

-408 TSGEPWKERER
+408 TSGEPWRERQR

-434 ISLPNTAE
+434 ITLPNTAE
-442 IIVEIRVHESS
+442 MIVEIRVHETS
-453 VDKVRPGQRATIT
+453 VDKVRPGQRATII

-486 DSQQGFLNPDVK
+486 DSQQGYLNPDVK
-498 VYTTKVSMEGSH
+498 VYTTKVSIEGSH

-525 DQLEDVLIVP
+525 EKLDDVLIVP

-540 IRESKKMCYVMASN
+540 IREGKKLCYVMVSD
-554 TPQPRAVSTGA
+554 TPQPRVVSTGA
-565 FNDTFVEII
+565 FNDIFVEII

-594 AVARSTEERKLP
+594 AVAKSTQEHKL
-606 PGREPPGDTPPKA
+606 PPGDTPPKA
-619 QPRAGIAKG
+619 EPRAGIAKG
-628 ESGVEK
+628 ASGVEK

>member
-1 MDTDCPSCAGSFD
+1 
-14 GSARTYRAILVRAFC
+14 
-29 RLGRTECESKR
+29 
-40 TMNDKDKNKQNELVN
+40 
-55 RRQGILGLVGGGK
+55 
-68 RPWVILIFAAAALT
+68 
-82 VWSLWGSMRKAG
+82 MRKGG
-94 LVSTSNRLS
+94 LAVTSNRLS

-117 EGGSTKASQTIDIR
+117 EGGSTKASQTIDIK

-150 TQEDVNAGKLL
+150 TQEDVNNGKLL
-161 VELDSSSLKERLKE
+161 VELESSGLKDRLKE
-175 EEKRLSSDEA
+175 EEKGLANDEA
-185 RLTEEQENYHIQR
+185 RLIEVQENYHIQL

-206 AAQLAV
+206 AAKLAV

-226 VAQKVVEKSSLDPN
+226 VAQKVVEKASLDPN
-240 SNFDITSLLTNNDPN
+240 SNFDMTSLLANNDPN

-273 AILLAEGQLEKA
+273 AILLAKGQLEKA

-291 TRELHDANYVSE
+291 TQKLHDANYVSE
-303 LELKGAV
+303 LELKGAK
-310 LDVERYRIQRES
+310 LDVERSRIQKES

-332 YDFPKEAEMYLSDYK
+332 YDFPKEAERYLSDYK
-347 EAERELVRMRARARS
+347 EAERELVRTHARARS
-362 RMAQAQAR
+362 MMAQAQAR
-370 LSNAEEEVA
+370 LSNAEEDVV
-379 ESREDVQRRIK
+379 ESRQDVQRRRK
-390 QVDACTIRAPVPG
+390 QVDACTIRAPAPG

-408 TSGEPWKERER
+408 TSGEPWRQGER
-419 GPVQEGGKVY
+419 GPVREGGKVY

-434 ISLPNTAE
+434 ISLPNTSE
-442 IIVEIRVHESS
+442 IIVEIRVHETS
-453 VDKVRPGQRATIT
+453 VDKVRPGQHAIIT

-478 VLKVAPLP
+478 VIKVAPLP
-486 DSQQGFLNPDVK
+486 DPQQGFLNPDVK
-498 VYTTKVSMEGSH
+498 VHTTKVSMKGSH

-525 DQLEDVLIVP
+525 DQLDDVLIVP
-535 VQAVA
+535 VQTVA
-540 IRESKKMCYVMASN
+540 IREGKKLCYVMASD
-554 TPQPRAVSTGA
+554 TPQPRVVSTGA

-594 AVARSTEERKLP
+594 AVAKLTEEHKLP
-606 PGREPPGDTPPKA
+606 PGDTLPKA
-619 QPRAGIAKG
+619 EPRAGIAKDA
-628 ESGVEK
+628 SGVEK

>member
-1 MDTDCPSCAGSFD
+1 MKVKNAKKQGYKAAG
-14 GSARTYRAILVRAFC
+14 
-29 RLGRTECESKR
+29 
-40 TMNDKDKNKQNELVN
+40 N
-55 RRQGILGLVGGGK
+55 LGLA
-68 RPWVILIFAAAALT
+68 RRFLLILIFVVVVGAIGAFGFLRQMVGGFNNSNPGTGLFT
-82 VWSLWGSMRKAG
+82 VE
-94 LVSTSNRLS
+94 
-103 TFPVRRDDLTITVT
+103 RDDLTITVT
-117 EGGSTKASQTIDIR
+117 TSGSTKASQTIDIR

-175 EEKRLSSDEA
+175 EEKGLASDEA
-185 RLTEEQENYHIQR
+185 RLIEEQENYQIQQ

-226 VAQKVVEKSSLDPN
+226 VAQKVVEKASLDPN
-240 SNFDITSLLTNNDPN
+240 SNFDITSLLANNDPN

-285 NDVLEG
+285 NDMLEG
-291 TRELHDANYVSE
+291 TQKLYDANYVSE
-303 LELKGAV
+303 LDLKGDK
-310 LDVERYRIQRES
+310 LDVERSRVQKES

-332 YDFPKEAEMYLSDYK
+332 YDFPKEAESYLSDYK
-347 EAERELVRMRARARS
+347 EAERELVRTRARARS

-370 LSNAEEEVA
+370 LSNAEEDVT
-379 ESREDVQRRIK
+379 ESREDVQRRRK
-390 QVDACTIRAPVPG
+390 QVDACTIRAPAPG

-408 TSGEPWKERER
+408 TSGEPWRERER
-419 GPVQEGGKVY
+419 GPIQEGGKVY

-434 ISLPNTAE
+434 ISLPNTSE
-442 IIVEIRVHESS
+442 IIVEIRVHETS
-453 VDKVRPGQRATIT
+453 VDKVRPGQHATIT

-498 VYTTKVSMEGSH
+498 VYTTKVSMEDSH

-525 DQLEDVLIVP
+525 DQLDDVLIVP
-535 VQAVA
+535 IQAVV
-540 IRESKKMCYVMASN
+540 IREGKKLCYVMASD

-565 FNDTFVEII
+565 FNDIFVEII

-585 NPPLLIEPS
+585 NPPLLVEPI
-594 AVARSTEERKLP
+594 AVAGSTEERKLS
-606 PGREPPGDTPPKA
+606 PGREPPGDKLKTN
-619 QPRAGIAKG
+619 RR
-628 ESGVEK
+628 

>member
-1 MDTDCPSCAGSFD
+1 MDTDYPSCLGGSY

-40 TMNDKDKNKQNELVN
+40 TMNDKHKNKQNELVN
-55 RRQGILGLVGGGK
+55 RRQGILGLVGGVK
-68 RPWVILIFAAAALT
+68 RLWIILIFCAAALT
-82 VWSLWGSMRKAG
+82 VWVLWGSIRKGG
-94 LVSTSNRLS
+94 LAATSNILS

-117 EGGSTKASQTIDIR
+117 ESGSTKASQTIDIR

-150 TQEDVNAGKLL
+150 TQEDVNTGKLL

-175 EEKRLSSDEA
+175 EEKGLASDEA
-185 RLTEEQENYHIQR
+185 RLTEEQENYHIQQ

-226 VAQKVVEKSSLDPN
+226 VAQKVVEKASLDPN
-240 SNFDITSLLTNNDPN
+240 SNFDITSLLANNDPN

-291 TRELHDANYVSE
+291 TQKLHDANYVSE
-303 LELKGAV
+303 LELKGDE

-332 YDFPKEAEMYLSDYK
+332 YDFPKEAERYLSDHK

-370 LSNAEEEVA
+370 LSNAEEDVT
-379 ESREDVQRRIK
+379 ESREDVQRRTK
-390 QVDACTIRAPVPG
+390 QVDACTIRAPAPG

-408 TSGEPWKERER
+408 TSGEPWKEMER
-419 GPVQEGGKVY
+419 GPVREGGKVY

-442 IIVEIRVHESS
+442 IIVEIRVHETS
-453 VDKVRPGQRATIT
+453 VDKVRPGQQATIT
-466 VDAFPDKTFQGE
+466 IDAFPDKTFQGE

-486 DSQQGFLNPDVK
+486 DPQQGFLNPDIK

-525 DQLEDVLIVP
+525 DQLDDVLIVP
-535 VQAVA
+535 VQTVA
-540 IRESKKMCYVMASN
+540 IREGKKLCYVMDSD
-554 TPQPRAVSTGA
+554 TPKPRAVSTGA
-565 FNDTFVEII
+565 FNDIFVEII

-594 AVARSTEERKLP
+594 ALAGSTEKRKPP
-606 PGREPPGDTPPKA
+606 PGREPPGDTPPKTES
-619 QPRAGIAKG
+619 RAGIAKG
-628 ESGVEK
+628 ASGVEK

>member
-1 MDTDCPSCAGSFD
+1 
-14 GSARTYRAILVRAFC
+14 
-29 RLGRTECESKR
+29 
-40 TMNDKDKNKQNELVN
+40 MNDKDKNKQNELVN
-55 RRQGILGLVGGGK
+55 RRQGILGLVGGVK
-68 RPWVILIFAAAALT
+68 RLWIILIFCAAALT
-82 VWSLWGSMRKAG
+82 VWVLWGSMRNGG
-94 LVSTSNRLS
+94 LAATSNKLS

-117 EGGSTKASQTIDIR
+117 ESGSTKASQTIDIR

-150 TQEDVNAGKLL
+150 TPEDVNAGKLL

-175 EEKRLSSDEA
+175 EEKGLASDEA
-185 RLTEEQENYHIQR
+185 RLTEEQENYHIQQ

-206 AAQLAV
+206 AAKLAV

-226 VAQKVVEKSSLDPN
+226 AAEKVIEKTDLDPN
-240 SNFDITSLLTNNDPN
+240 SNFDIASLLANNDPN

-273 AILLAEGQLEKA
+273 AILLAEGQLEKG

-332 YDFPKEAEMYLSDYK
+332 YDFPKEAERYLSDYK
-347 EAERELVRMRARARS
+347 EAERELVRTRARARS

-370 LSNAEEEVA
+370 LSNAEEDVT
-379 ESREDVQRRIK
+379 ESREDVQRRRK
-390 QVDACTIRAPVPG
+390 QVDACTIRAPAPG

-408 TSGEPWKERER
+408 TSGEPWREIER
-419 GPVQEGGKVY
+419 GPVREGGKVY

-434 ISLPNTAE
+434 ISLPNTSE
-442 IIVEIRVHESS
+442 IIVEIRVHETS
-453 VDKVRPGQRATIT
+453 VDKVRPGQHATIT
-466 VDAFPDKTFQGE
+466 IDAFPDKTFQGE

-525 DQLEDVLIVP
+525 DQLDDVLIVP
-535 VQAVA
+535 IQAVA
-540 IRESKKMCYVMASN
+540 IRESKKLCYVMASN

-594 AVARSTEERKLP
+594 ALARSTEERNLP
-606 PGREPPGDTPPKA
+606 TGREPPGDTPPKA
-619 QPRAGIAKG
+619 EPHAGIAKG
-628 ESGVEK
+628 AGGVEK

>member
-1 MDTDCPSCAGSFD
+1 M
-14 GSARTYRAILVRAFC
+14 IKV
-29 RLGRTECESKR
+29 
-40 TMNDKDKNKQNELVN
+40 KNAKKLINNVGGN
-55 RRQGILGLVGGGK
+55 LGLARRFLLILISVVVVVAIGAFGFLRQIVGGSNNSNPRTG
-68 RPWVILIFAAAALT
+68 LFT
-82 VWSLWGSMRKAG
+82 VE
-94 LVSTSNRLS
+94 
-103 TFPVRRDDLTITVT
+103 RDDLTITVT
-117 EGGSTKASQTIDIR
+117 VSGSTKASQTIDIR

-175 EEKRLSSDEA
+175 EEKGLASDEA
-185 RLTEEQENYHIQR
+185 RLTEEQENYHIQQ

-212 KFALMDLQKYLGET
+212 KFGLMDLQKYLGET
-226 VAQKVVEKSSLDPN
+226 AAQKVVEKASMDPN
-240 SNFDITSLLTNNDPN
+240 SNFDITSLLANNDPN

-291 TRELHDANYVSE
+291 TQKLYDANYVSV
-303 LELKGAV
+303 LDLKGDK
-310 LDVERYRIQRES
+310 LDVERFRIQRES

-327 KLYRR
+327 KLYRH
-332 YDFPKEAEMYLSDYK
+332 YDFPKEAERYLSDYK

-370 LSNAEEEVA
+370 LSNAEEDVA
-379 ESREDVQRRIK
+379 ESREDVQRRTK
-390 QVDACTIRAPVPG
+390 QVDACTIRAPAPG

-408 TSGEPWKERER
+408 TSGEPWRERER
-419 GPVQEGGKVY
+419 GPIQEGGKVY

-434 ISLPNTAE
+434 ISLPNTSE
-442 IIVEIRVHESS
+442 IIVEIRVHETS
-453 VDKVRPGQRATIT
+453 VDKVRPGQHATIT

-478 VLKVAPLP
+478 ILKVAPLP

-498 VYTTKVSMEGSH
+498 VYTTKVSMEGSQ
-510 DSVRP
+510 DFVRP

-525 DQLEDVLIVP
+525 DQLDDVLIVP
-535 VQAVA
+535 IQAVV
-540 IRESKKMCYVMASN
+540 IREGKKLCYVMASD

-565 FNDTFVEII
+565 FNDIFVEII

-594 AVARSTEERKLP
+594 AVARSTEERKIP
-606 PGREPPGDTPPKA
+606 PGREPPGDKLKTNR
-619 QPRAGIAKG
+619 Q
-628 ESGVEK
+628 

>member
-1 MDTDCPSCAGSFD
+1 
-14 GSARTYRAILVRAFC
+14 
-29 RLGRTECESKR
+29 
-40 TMNDKDKNKQNELVN
+40 MNDKDKNKQNELAN
-55 RRQGILGLVGGGK
+55 RRQGILGLVGRGK
-68 RPWVILIFAAAALT
+68 RPWVILIFAVAALT
-82 VWSLWGSMRKAG
+82 VWVLWSSMRKAG
-94 LVSTSNRLS
+94 LASMSNILS

-175 EEKRLSSDEA
+175 EEKGLASDEA
-185 RLTEEQENYHIQR
+185 RLTEEQENYHIQQ

-212 KFALMDLQKYLGET
+212 KFARMDFQKYLGET
-226 VAQKVVEKSSLDPN
+226 VAQKVVEKAGLDPN
-240 SNFDITSLLTNNDPN
+240 SNFDMTSLLANNDPN
-255 DPNSLSGGSS
+255 DPNSLSGASS

-291 TRELHDANYVSE
+291 TQNLHDANYVSE
-303 LELKGAV
+303 LELKGAK
-310 LDVERYRIQRES
+310 LDVERSRIQKES
-322 AVEAL
+322 SVEAL

-332 YDFPKEAEMYLSDYK
+332 YDFPKEAERYLSDYK

-379 ESREDVQRRIK
+379 ESREDVQRRSK
-390 QVDACTIRAPVPG
+390 QVDACTIRAPAPG

-408 TSGEPWKERER
+408 TSGEPWRERER
-419 GPVQEGGKVY
+419 GPVREGGKVY

-434 ISLPNTAE
+434 ISLPNTSE
-442 IIVEIRVHESS
+442 IIVEIRVHETS

-486 DSQQGFLNPDVK
+486 DSQQGYLNPDVK
-498 VYTTKVSMEGSH
+498 VYTTKVSIEGSH

-525 DQLEDVLIVP
+525 NQLDDVLIVP
-535 VQAVA
+535 IQTVA
-540 IRESKKMCYVMASN
+540 IREGKKLCYVMASD
-554 TPQPRAVSTGA
+554 TPQPRAVRTGA
-565 FNDTFVEII
+565 FNDIFVEII
-574 SGLEEGEQVLL
+574 SGLEEGEQVLF

-594 AVARSTEERKLP
+594 AVAKSTEKRKLP
-606 PGREPPGDTPPKA
+606 SGREPPGGTTPKA
-619 QPRAGIAKG
+619 EPRAGIAKG
-628 ESGVEK
+628 ASGVEK

>member
-1 MDTDCPSCAGSFD
+1 MN
-14 GSARTYRAILVRAFC
+14 
-29 RLGRTECESKR
+29 SK
-40 TMNDKDKNKQNELVN
+40 KKQNKFLI
-55 RRQGILGLVGGGK
+55 RRQGILGLIGRSK
-68 RPWVILIFAAAALT
+68 KTWVILIFAAVALT
-82 VWSLWGSMRKAG
+82 GWALWGPIRKSG
-94 LVSTSNRLS
+94 LVATSDVLS
-103 TFPVRRDDLTITVT
+103 IFTVRRDDLTITVT

-175 EEKRLSSDEA
+175 EEKGLASDEA
-185 RLTEEQENYHIQR
+185 RLTEEQENYHIQQ

-226 VAQKVVEKSSLDPN
+226 LVQKIVGKASLDPN
-240 SNFDITSLLTNNDPN
+240 SNFDMTSLLANNDPN
-255 DPNSLSGGSS
+255 DPNSLSGESS

-291 TRELHDANYVSE
+291 TQKLHDANYVSE
-303 LELKGAV
+303 LELKGAE
-310 LDVERYRIQRES
+310 LDVERFRIQRES

-332 YDFPKEAEMYLSDYK
+332 YDFPKEAEKYLSDYK
-347 EAERELVRMRARARS
+347 EAERELVRTRARARS

-370 LSNAEEEVA
+370 LSNAEEDVT
-379 ESREDVQRRIK
+379 ESREDVQRRRK
-390 QVDACTIRAPVPG
+390 QVEACTIRAPAPG

-408 TSGEPWKERER
+408 TSGEPWRERER
-419 GPVQEGGKVY
+419 GPIQEGGKVY

-434 ISLPNTAE
+434 ISLPNTSE
-442 IIVEIRVHESS
+442 IIVEIRVHETS
-453 VDKVRPGQRATIT
+453 VDKVRPGQDATIT
-466 VDAFPDKTFQGE
+466 VDAFPDKTFHGK

-498 VYTTKVSMEGSH
+498 VYTTRISMDSSH
-510 DSVRP
+510 DSIRP

-525 DQLEDVLIVP
+525 NQLHNVLIVP
-535 VQAVA
+535 IQAVV
-540 IRESKKMCYVMASN
+540 IREGKKLCYVMASDA
-554 TPQPRAVSTGA
+554 PQPRVVSTGA
-565 FNDTFVEII
+565 LNDTFVEII
-574 SGLEEGEQVLL
+574 GGLEEDEQVLL
-585 NPPLLIEPS
+585 NPPLFIEPGALAKS
-594 AVARSTEERKLP
+594 SEERKLP
-606 PGREPPGDTPPKA
+606 AGRETLRDTSSKA
-619 QPRAGIAKG
+619 EQHAGITNDTG
-628 ESGVEK
+628 GVEK

>member
-1 MDTDCPSCAGSFD
+1 
-14 GSARTYRAILVRAFC
+14 
-29 RLGRTECESKR
+29 
-40 TMNDKDKNKQNELVN
+40 MNDKHKNKQNELVN
-55 RRQGILGLVGGGK
+55 RRQGILGLVGGVK
-68 RPWVILIFAAAALT
+68 RLWIIIIFCATALT
-82 VWSLWGSMRKAG
+82 VWVLWGSMRQGG
-94 LVSTSNRLS
+94 LAATSNRLS

-117 EGGSTKASQTIDIR
+117 ESGSTKASQTIDIR

-175 EEKRLSSDEA
+175 EEKGLASDEA
-185 RLTEEQENYHIQR
+185 RLTEEQENYHIQQ

-206 AAQLAV
+206 ASQLAV

-226 VAQKVVEKSSLDPN
+226 VAQKVVEKASLDPN
-240 SNFDITSLLTNNDPN
+240 SNFDITSLLANNDPN

-291 TRELHDANYVSE
+291 TQKLHDANYVSE
-303 LELKGAV
+303 LELKGDE

-332 YDFPKEAEMYLSDYK
+332 YDFPKEAERYLSDYK
-347 EAERELVRMRARARS
+347 EAERELVRTRARARS

-370 LSNAEEEVA
+370 LSNAEEDVA
-379 ESREDVQRRIK
+379 ESREDVQTRSK
-390 QVDACTIRAPVPG
+390 QVDACTIRAPAPG

-408 TSGEPWKERER
+408 TSGEPWRERER
-419 GPVQEGGKVY
+419 GPVREGGKVY

-434 ISLPNTAE
+434 ISLPNTSE
-442 IIVEIRVHESS
+442 IIVEIRVHETS
-453 VDKVRPGQRATIT
+453 VDKVRPGQHATIT

-486 DSQQGFLNPDVK
+486 DPQQGFLNPDVK
-498 VYTTKVSMEGSH
+498 VYTTKVSMEGSG
-510 DSVRP
+510 DSVKP

-525 DQLEDVLIVP
+525 DQLDDVLIVP
-535 VQAVA
+535 VQTVA
-540 IRESKKMCYVMASN
+540 IREGKKLCYVMDSD

-585 NPPLLIEPS
+585 NPPLLFEPS
-594 AVARSTEERKLP
+594 TVDRSTEERKLP
-606 PGREPPGDTPPKA
+606 TGREPPGDTPPKA
-619 QPRAGIAKG
+619 EPNAGIAKG
-628 ESGVEK
+628 ASGVEK

>member
-1 MDTDCPSCAGSFD
+1 MTK
-14 GSARTYRAILVRAFC
+14 V
-29 RLGRTECESKR
+29 
-40 TMNDKDKNKQNELVN
+40 KNTK
-55 RRQGILGLVGGGK
+55 RQGNKVAGNLGLARRFLLILISVVVVVAIGAFGFLRQMVGGSNNSNPGTG
-68 RPWVILIFAAAALT
+68 LFT
-82 VWSLWGSMRKAG
+82 VE
-94 LVSTSNRLS
+94 
-103 TFPVRRDDLTITVT
+103 RDDLTITVT
-117 EGGSTKASQTIDIR
+117 ESGSTKASQTIDIR

-150 TQEDVNAGKLL
+150 TQENVNAGKLL

-175 EEKRLSSDEA
+175 EEKGLASDEA
-185 RLTEEQENYHIQR
+185 RLTEEQENYHIQQ

-212 KFALMDLQKYLGET
+212 KFGLMDLQKYLGET
-226 VAQKVVEKSSLDPN
+226 VAQKVVEKASLDPN
-240 SNFDITSLLTNNDPN
+240 SNFDVTSLLANNDPN

-285 NDVLEG
+285 NDMLEG
-291 TRELHDANYVSE
+291 TQKLHDSNYVSE
-303 LELKGAV
+303 LELKGAE

-332 YDFPKEAEMYLSDYK
+332 YDFPKEAERYLSDYK

-370 LSNAEEEVA
+370 LSNAEEDVA
-379 ESREDVQRRIK
+379 ESREDVQSKRK
-390 QVDACTIRAPVPG
+390 QVDACTIRAPAPG

-408 TSGEPWKERER
+408 TSGEPWRERER
-419 GPVQEGGKVY
+419 GPIQEGGKVY

-434 ISLPNTAE
+434 ISLPNTSE
-442 IIVEIRVHESS
+442 IIVEIRVHETS
-453 VDKVRPGQRATIT
+453 VDKVRPGQHATIT

-510 DSVRP
+510 DSIRP

-525 DQLEDVLIVP
+525 DQLDDVLIVP
-535 VQAVA
+535 IQAVV
-540 IRESKKMCYVMASN
+540 IREGKKLCYVMASD
-554 TPQPRAVSTGA
+554 TPQLRAVSTGA

-574 SGLEEGEQVLL
+574 SGLEEGDQVLL
-585 NPPLLIEPS
+585 NPPLLFEPS
-594 AVARSTEERKLP
+594 AVARSTEERKIP
-606 PGREPPGDTPPKA
+606 PGREPPGDKLKTNR
-619 QPRAGIAKG
+619 Q
-628 ESGVEK
+628 

>member
-1 MDTDCPSCAGSFD
+1 M
-14 GSARTYRAILVRAFC
+14 IKV
-29 RLGRTECESKR
+29 
-40 TMNDKDKNKQNELVN
+40 KNAKKLINNVGGN
-55 RRQGILGLVGGGK
+55 LGLARRFLLILISVVVVVAIGAFGFLRQMVGGSDNSNPGTG
-68 RPWVILIFAAAALT
+68 LFT
-82 VWSLWGSMRKAG
+82 VERG
-94 LVSTSNRLS
+94 
-103 TFPVRRDDLTITVT
+103 DLTITVT
-117 EGGSTKASQTIDIR
+117 ESGSTKASQTIDIR

-175 EEKRLSSDEA
+175 EEKGLASDEA
-185 RLTEEQENYHIQR
+185 RLIEEQENYQIQL

-206 AAQLAV
+206 AAKLAV
-212 KFALMDLQKYLGET
+212 KFALMDFQKYLGET

-240 SNFDITSLLTNNDPN
+240 SNFDIASLLANNDPN
-255 DPNSLSGGSS
+255 DPNSLSGESS

-291 TRELHDANYVSE
+291 TQKLHDANYVSE
-303 LELKGAV
+303 LELKGAK
-310 LDVERYRIQRES
+310 LDVERSRIQKES

-332 YDFPKEAEMYLSDYK
+332 YDFPKEAEKYLSDYK

-370 LSNAEEEVA
+370 LSNAEEDVT
-379 ESREDVQRRIK
+379 ESREDVQRRTK
-390 QVDACTIRAPVPG
+390 QVDACTIRAPAPG

-419 GPVQEGGKVY
+419 GPVREGGKVY

-434 ISLPNTAE
+434 ISLPNTSE
-442 IIVEIRVHESS
+442 IIVEIRVHETS
-453 VDKVRPGQRATIT
+453 VDKVRPGQHATIT

-486 DSQQGFLNPDVK
+486 DSQQGFLNPDIK

-525 DQLEDVLIVP
+525 DQLDDVLIVP
-535 VQAVA
+535 VQTVA
-540 IRESKKMCYVMASN
+540 IREGKKLCYVIASD

-565 FNDTFVEII
+565 FNDIFVEII

-585 NPPLLIEPS
+585 NPPLLFEPS
-594 AVARSTEERKLP
+594 TVDRSTEERKLP
-606 PGREPPGDTPPKA
+606 PGREPPGDKLKTNR
-619 QPRAGIAKG
+619 Q
-628 ESGVEK
+628 